1 MDYKDG
7 TRIPID
13 KKCFCPTNKTF
24 WKLAVDVQN
33 QFETRSMIKY
43 KKKVTW
49 KYMDTYYNKLK
60 S

>member
-1 MDYKDG
+1 MGYKDG

-13 KKCFCPTNKTF
+13 KKSICPTNKSF

-49 KYMDTYYNKLK
+49 KYMDTYYNKLQ